1 MVKINL
7 DILFLLTTFSSFFF
21 VFFFSKKGLYNDNT
35 KSIAASDCQA
45 CIAGMY
51 SASEGL
57 QNAADCVDCVPGKYS
72 AEEGAKKINFYRY
85 ELVLSPAI
93 DITADAGAVVSQT
106 TTVEVDG
113 SRETD
118 VNTGTIKVALDGSYN
133 KILIKFERIPVTTAD
148 IVFKKS
154 DSADA
159 SSVPDQID
167 ASSITAANDISK
179 YDYSCLECPV
189 GTSYKEAGAPALSY
203 CIACPKGQ
211 YADDPDVGQAV
222 CSSW

>member
-1 MVKINL
+1 
-7 DILFLLTTFSSFFF
+7 
-21 VFFFSKKGLYNDNT
+21 
-35 KSIAASDCQA
+35 
-45 CIAGMY
+45 MY
-51 SASEGL
+51 SAAEGL
-57 QNAADCVDCVPGKYS
+57 TNPAGCVDCLPGTYT
-72 AEEGAKKINFYRY
+72 AEEGATGMTSYGI
-85 ELVLSPAI
+85 ELYLSPAI
-93 DITADAGAVVSQT
+93 DITADAGAVVTQT
-106 TTVEVDG
+106 IITDKPDG

-179 YDYSCLECPV
+179 YDYSCLECPM